1 MRIKNPLALSSA
13 RVLSERVS
21 KGAGRAASVLRY
33 AALCA
38 ALSTSGIS
46 APAAEPTALKFAY
59 PASGSTKLFLEGVQ
73 PWVERLNAQSNGTVE
88 VKVFLGPALGTF
100 NNIYD
105 RTLNGVTEIS
115 FGIFGALGGQFPK
128 TNVSSLP
135 FEGENCTETSVAMWR
150 LFAHGVTADEY
161 DQIKPL
167 GLFTFPPSGYHA
179 KKPIREADDLKGL
192 KIAVFARTNAQQ
204 VELLGGTPITVQP
217 TEAYQ
222 SVQRGLVN
230 AVGTG
235 WVATSGFKLYEVTN
249 FHLDA
254 ALGQGTAFIFM
265 NKNAYARL
273 PDQGRQAVD
282 KLSYETFSHDLGKAN
297 DAMEDEGRA
306 HARGMAGQ
314 IVERIDTKVA
324 AIWKQRLAP
333 LIEEWMKSTPNGAAV
348 LASYRAEI
356 QKVRSGK

>member
-1 MRIKNPLALSSA
+1 MRG
-13 RVLSERVS
+13 VLSV
-21 KGAGRAASVLRY
+21 VI
-33 AALCA
+33 AALA
-38 ALSTSGIS
+38 AGAHAAT
-46 APAAEPTALKFAY
+46 AAEPMAIKFAY
-59 PASGSTKLFLEGVQ
+59 PASGSTKLFLDGVQ
-73 PWVERLNAQSNGTVE
+73 PWVEQVNAQSNGTVE

-150 LFAHGVTADEY
+150 LLAKGVTADEY
-161 DQIKPL
+161 DQVRPL

-204 VELLGGTPITVQP
+204 VELLGGTPITMQP
-217 TEAYQ
+217 TESYQ
-222 SVQRGLVN
+222 SVQRGLVA

-254 ALGQGTAFIFM
+254 ALGQGTAFVFM
-265 NKNAYARL
+265 NKEAYAKL
-273 PDQGRQAVD
+273 PVDGKQAVD
-282 KLSYETFSHDLGKAN
+282 KLSYEAFSRDLGKAN
-297 DAMEDEGRA
+297 DAMEDEGRT
-306 HARGMAGQ
+306 HARAMAGQ
-314 IVERIDTKVA
+314 TVERIEPKVA

-333 LIEEWMKSTPNGAAV
+333 LTEEWVKSTPDGAAV
-348 LASYRAEI
+348 LAAYRAEI
-356 QKVRSGK
+356 QKIRSGK